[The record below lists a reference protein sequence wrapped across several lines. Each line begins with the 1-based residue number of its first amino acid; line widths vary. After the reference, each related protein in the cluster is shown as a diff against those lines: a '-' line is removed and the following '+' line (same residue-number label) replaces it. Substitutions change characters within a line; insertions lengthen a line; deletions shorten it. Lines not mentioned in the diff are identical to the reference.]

1 MIYLYADETGNL
13 DYQPPT
19 SPTESGYFGFGTAT
33 FVDEH
38 GDAMWRGHTLRTD
51 LAARGVQLPGGFH
64 AKNDSVATRSE
75 MFGVIREL
83 APRIDTTFLYKA
95 NAYDYVKDKGQ
106 MYLYKLAWYLH
117 VKEVVRRVAAH
128 DDHVVIVAGS
138 FGTNQRATQAREAIQ
153 DVCNQ
158 IDRRITLCVWD
169 SPTSWG
175 LQVADYALWGVHRD
189 LVGKG
194 GAWFRESVAPCVAT
208 TFMPWGAAPKRMSA
222 IP

>member
-13 DYQPPT
+13 DYNALA
-19 SPTESGYFGFGTAT
+19 SPTESGFFGFGTAM
-33 FVDEH
+33 FLDDH
-38 GDAMWRGHTLRTD
+38 GDALWRGHALRTG
-51 LAARGVQLPGGFH
+51 LAARGVQLAGGFH

-75 MFGVIREL
+75 VFAVIREL
-83 APRIDTTFLYKA
+83 QPRIDTTFLYKA
-95 NAYDYVKDKGQ
+95 NAYEYVRERGQ
-106 MYLYKLAWYLH
+106 MYLYKLAWFLH
-117 VKEVVRRVAAH
+117 IKEVVLRVSSRH
-128 DDHVVIVAGS
+128 DQLVIVAGS
-138 FGTNQRATQAREAIQ
+138 FGTNQRATQAREAIR

-175 LQVADYALWGVHRD
+175 LQIADYALWGVHRN

-194 GAWFRESVAPCVAT
+194 GAWFRESIAPSLAT
-208 TFMPWGAAPKRMSA
+208 TFTPWGAAPEKVSA